1 MKRIEIIFSQSLEE
15 DLVQWIEAA
24 SQDLSSKPMYTIIPS
39 VLGKGNSN
47 PKMNDAIWPEV
58 NEILIIYTESE
69 DFQKYVEEGIEKIR
83 LQYPRE
89 GIAFFVMEDKK

>member
-24 SQDLSSKPMYTIIPS
+24 SQDLSPKPMYTIIPG

-58 NEILIIYTESE
+58 NEILIIYTENE
-69 DFQKYVEEGIEKIR
+69 DFQK
-83 LQYPRE
+83 
-89 GIAFFVMEDKK
+89 

>member
-24 SQDLSSKPMYTIIPS
+24 SQDLSPKPMYTIIPS

-58 NEILIIYTESE
+58 NEILIIYTENEEFQGILQNNHSDHVMLYSE
-69 DFQKYVEEGIEKIR
+69 FEFIPEK
-83 LQYPRE
+83 
-89 GIAFFVMEDKK
+89 